1 MQKVNE
7 TSVEKLNRMYGEY
20 LSLPC
25 LPIEVVMGKA
35 PVTLARSTHDAFSL
49 SAAIDVRTK
58 NINNVIETEADQGII
73 RATIGL
79 AAASRMID
87 DLGYGYFYLAVLK
100 NEMLSEMAKFF
111 NLSTNTVVWARP
123 GKSDEY
129 FRDFDDVAGYEI
141 RCYIDKTKVT
151 K

>member
-1 MQKVNE
+1 MQKINE
-7 TSVEKLNRMYGEY
+7 TAVEKLNRMYGEY
-20 LSLPC
+20 LALPC
-25 LPIEVVMGKA
+25 LPVEVVMGKQ
-35 PVTLARSTHDAFSL
+35 PVTLARSTDDAFTL
-49 SAAIDVRTK
+49 NTAIDVHTK

-111 NLSTNTVVWARP
+111 NLSNHKVVWNRA
-123 GKSDEY
+123 GKSNEY
-129 FRDFDDVAGYEI
+129 FIDFDNVAGYEV
-141 RCYIDKTKVT
+141 RCYIVKTKVS